1 MPRTRPP
8 YPGEFRR
15 QMVELGRAGRTP
27 EKLAREFEPSAQTI
41 RNWAVQ
47 LDRDEGRRTDGLT
60 TEERGELGY
69 GDFQLATGPARWAVC
84 AQLMSGI
91 LLLVVAF
98 PVVGSRIAN
107 YRT

>member
-1 MPRTRPP
+1 MER
-8 YPGEFRR
+8 
-15 QMVELGRAGRTP
+15 GRAGRTP
-27 EKLAREFEPSAQTI
+27 EKLAREFEPQRRRSNGPAAGPA
-41 RNWAVQ
+41 R
-47 LDRDEGRRTDGLT
+47 GRRTDGLT

-69 GDFQLATGPARWAVC
+69 RDFQLATGPARLAVC

-91 LLLVVAF
+91 LLLVGAF